1 MEIRF
6 LGAAR
11 EVTGSCFHLLG
22 GGTEILVDCG
32 MRQGGKKDNHEGD
45 SAFSFN
51 PAAIDCVLLTH
62 AHIDHSGLL
71 PRLVKEG
78 FRGKIFATPAT
89 ADLARVMLFDSANIQ
104 EKDAEW
110 LTKKAHRAGRNENHY
125 PLYNISDVEMTVPLI
140 SDVPYGKKVRLG
152 KGMGFSFS
160 DAGHI
165 LGSGSVELTFPGGQ
179 GDRSIIFSGDIGKKD
194 NPIIADP
201 VHAKTSDYVVIEST
215 YGNRLHK
222 NMEESIAELV
232 SAVTSTFE
240 RGGNVIIPTFA
251 IGRTQDLLYT
261 LNNLVR
267 EGRLGKLDVYVD
279 SPLAEEA
286 TRIYLAHPEVYD
298 DEARKLYT
306 QKRGMALNL
315 HFVHSVEQSQ
325 RLNSIRSGAII
336 MAGSGMCEGGRI
348 RHHFKHNIWRPECSI
363 VIVGFQANG
372 TLGRKI
378 VDGAD
383 KVNILGEDIAVR
395 ARIYTI
401 GGFSAHGDQNDL
413 LQWLGAFRN
422 HPEVFIVHGEEKA
435 ALDFEKAVRE
445 RFGFTTH
452 VPSLKEKFNL

>member
-11 EVTGSCFHLLG
+11 EVTGSCFHLLANG
-22 GGTEILVDCG
+22 MQVLVDCG
-32 MRQGGKKDNHEGD
+32 MHQGVKKNDHSGD

-51 PAAIDCVLLTH
+51 PVEIDYVLLTH

-78 FRGKIFATPAT
+78 FRGKIFTTPAT
-89 ADLARVMLFDSANIQ
+89 ADLIKVMLLDSANIQ

-110 LTKKAHRAGRNENHY
+110 LTKKSYRAGRDENFY
-125 PLYNISDVEMTVPLI
+125 PLYNISDVETTLPLV
-140 SDVPYGKKVRLG
+140 SETGYGTQVNLG
-152 KGMGFSFS
+152 KDMSFRFT

-165 LGSGSVELTFPGGQ
+165 LGSGSVDLSYPGETG
-179 GDRSIIFSGDIGKKD
+179 GKNIIFSGDIGKAD

-201 VHAKTSDYVVIEST
+201 THAKTADYVVIEST

-222 NMEESIAELV
+222 NMDDSINELV
-232 SAVTSTFE
+232 GAIDSTFKK
-240 RGGNVIIPTFA
+240 GGNVIIPTFA
-251 IGRTQDLLYT
+251 IGRTQDLLYI

-267 EGRLGKLDVYVD
+267 SGRLGKIDVYVD

-286 TRIYLAHPEVYD
+286 TKIYLAHPEVYD
-298 DEARKLYT
+298 EEARKLFT
-306 QKRGMALNL
+306 QKGARALKL
-315 HFVHSVEQSQ
+315 HFIESIEESQ
-325 RLNSIRSGAII
+325 RLNRIHSGAII

-363 VIVGFQANG
+363 VFVGFQANG

-378 VDGAD
+378 IDGAA
-383 KVNILGEDIAVR
+383 KVNILGEEMAVR

-401 GGFSAHGDQNDL
+401 GGFSAHGDQKDL
-413 LQWLGAFRN
+413 LDWLGVFKNNPA
-422 HPEVFIVHGEEKA
+422 VFIVHGEEQA
-435 ALDFEKAVRE
+435 ALDFERAVKE
-445 RFGFTTH
+445 KLGFATH
-452 VPSLKEKFNL
+452 VPQQGESFKI